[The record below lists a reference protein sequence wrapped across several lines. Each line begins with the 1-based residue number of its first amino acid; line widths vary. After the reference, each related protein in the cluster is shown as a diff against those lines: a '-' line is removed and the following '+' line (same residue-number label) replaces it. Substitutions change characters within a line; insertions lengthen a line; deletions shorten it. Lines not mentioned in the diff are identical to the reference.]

1 MRRYIVKLHKGTAST
16 KCSVAK
22 HLTRITTE
30 EVEHHWQTIAWLL
43 LAKPKQCWRK
53 WRKRPFKRFD
63 PDHLKKLLKDTD
75 LRIENLNV
83 KNVSTI
89 VFWRQGLSKNAEDST
104 YGGMPHQ
111 IYQRS
116 TIIWTEQYTKDIV
129 DKEQLNRSCSSSEW
143 TSPTKKAVA
152 WFKSIDCNRW
162 RSNTKRSITKKCS
175 MFMYSENITDS
186 LHAIH
191 G

>member
-1 MRRYIVKLHKGTAST
+1 MRLYIVKLHKGTAST

-43 LAKPKQCWRK
+43 LAKPN
-53 WRKRPFKRFD
+53 
-63 PDHLKKLLKDTD
+63 HLKKLLKDTD
-75 LRIENLNV
+75 LRIENWNV
-83 KNVSTI
+83 KNVFTI
-89 VFWRQGLSKNAEDST
+89 VLWRQGLSKNAEDST

-143 TSPTKKAVA
+143 TSPTKEAVA
-152 WFKSIDCNRW
+152 WFKGIDC
-162 RSNTKRSITKKCS
+162 NTKRSISQTNTACLCIQKILQIRFKGTLS
-175 MFMYSENITDS
+175 MGKNS
-186 LHAIH
+186 AIYLRV
-191 G
+191 